1 MYTGWLDG
9 IIDCGAK
16 LLPLLGSV
24 DMIGMDFG
32 VLWSGRLYIS
42 GVGCHCKGMAW

>member
-16 LLPLLGSV
+16 LPPLVGSV
-24 DMIGMDFG
+24 GMDFG
-32 VLWSGRLYIS
+32 ILWSGRLYIS
-42 GVGCHCKGMAW
+42 GVGCHCKGVAW